1 MNKNRRQFIKL
12 SAVVATGLALPIYS
26 CDSAN
31 EGNNR
36 QEGANAS
43 ANTATG
49 SGLDTF
55 GIQLYT
61 LKDEMARDPKEVL
74 RQLSSFGY
82 SQIESFE
89 GQSGMF
95 WGMKNT
101 EFKSF
106 IDELNLD
113 LISSHTNF
121 QENFEEKAAQ
131 AGEIGMRYL
140 IAPWIGPQESIDAY
154 KRMADR
160 FNEAGEI
167 CKRNN
172 LRFAYHNHDYTFKE
186 QEGQIPQQVLMD
198 NTDPELV
205 DFELDMYWVVVA
217 GADPQEYLRK
227 YSDRFKLGHVKDRRK
242 DATAEETHAST
253 VLGTGTIDYQPI
265 LKTAQEN
272 GMEYFF
278 VEQEEF
284 KNTSPLESSR
294 KNAEYLKNLRI

>member
-26 CDSAN
+26 CGTGGDDN
-31 EGNNR
+31 KR
-36 QEGANAS
+36 QEGSNTPAN
-43 ANTATG
+43 ANTAA
-49 SGLDTF
+49 SLETF

-82 SQIESFE
+82 GQIESFE
-89 GQSGMF
+89 GESGMF

-106 IDELNLD
+106 ADELNLD

-131 AGEIGMRYL
+131 AGEIGMKYL

-167 CKRNN
+167 CKKNN
-172 LRFAYHNHDYTFKE
+172 LRFAYHNHAYTFEE
-186 QEGQIPQQVLMD
+186 QDGQIPQQVLMD
-198 NTDPELV
+198 NTDPDLV
-205 DFELDMYWVVVA
+205 DYELDMYWVVVA

-253 VLGTGTIDYQPI
+253 VLGTGTIDYKPI
-265 LKTAQEN
+265 IETAMEN

-284 KNTSPLESSR
+284 KNTTPLESSR